1 MLWWLQVIL
10 YESIGLPPKLTTKP
24 NTDAY
29 TPCTRFAQLHLYL
42 YKYTRTK
49 HLLAYFL
56 HFQEM
61 RKDSPVRNTEKV
73 PALNAVQVKETI
85 AADLWEAMKYTSL
98 MTQKDAVILE
108 TWAPLPFLATADWPV
123 CY

>member
-1 MLWWLQVIL
+1 
-10 YESIGLPPKLTTKP
+10 
-24 NTDAY
+24 
-29 TPCTRFAQLHLYL
+29 
-42 YKYTRTK
+42 
-49 HLLAYFL
+49 
-56 HFQEM
+56 M

-108 TWAPLPFLATADWPV
+108 TWAPLPFLATAD
-123 CY
+123 